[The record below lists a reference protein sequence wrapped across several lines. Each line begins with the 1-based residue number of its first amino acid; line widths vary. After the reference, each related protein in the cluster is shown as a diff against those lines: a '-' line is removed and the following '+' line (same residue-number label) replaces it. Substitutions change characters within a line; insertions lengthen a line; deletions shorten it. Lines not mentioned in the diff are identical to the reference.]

1 MSENNSMTTGIVE
14 NEQMQTGI
22 LEELR
27 VLQKKHL
34 FYQRV
39 SCILILVFV
48 LASLSVLPG
57 IFRTLAMVQDTLET
71 SNAAIEQ
78 AKTTLEDVSGFVTE
92 GSDNLAT
99 AMQKIEGIDI
109 DGLNEAISDLGAIV
123 EPMARLFRR

>member
-48 LASLSVLPG
+48 VASLSVLPG

-123 EPMARLFRR
+123 EPMAKLFRR

>member
-27 VLQKKHL
+27 ALQKKHL

-48 LASLSVLPG
+48 VASLSVLPG

>member
-48 LASLSVLPG
+48 VASLSVLPG